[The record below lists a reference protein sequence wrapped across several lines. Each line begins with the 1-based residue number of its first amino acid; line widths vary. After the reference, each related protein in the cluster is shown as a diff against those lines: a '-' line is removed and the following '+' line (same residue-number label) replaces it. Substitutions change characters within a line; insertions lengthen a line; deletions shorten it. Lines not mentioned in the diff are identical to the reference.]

1 MHALHIS
8 IVKLDFHF
16 GLFLTRL
23 AADMSRTD
31 KCFPRLFHKG
41 QHWTDGRVEDGSE
54 AAERGLGHAREV

>member
-54 AAERGLGHAREV
+54 AAE